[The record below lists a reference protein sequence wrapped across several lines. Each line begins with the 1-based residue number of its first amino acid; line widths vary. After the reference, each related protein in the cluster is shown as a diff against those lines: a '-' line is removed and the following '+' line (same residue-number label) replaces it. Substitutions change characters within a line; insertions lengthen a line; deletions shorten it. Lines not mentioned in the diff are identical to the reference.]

1 MTKRF
6 RIVVD
11 GIAHEV
17 EVEELG
23 RGSSSAVPAAAPV
36 AAPVAVP
43 VAAPAPK
50 AAPAAAPAPAP
61 KAAPAGAGT
70 ILAPLPG
77 TILDVPVSVGQQV
90 KAGQILTIIEAMKM
104 ENEILAPTDGTVTSI
119 SVRKGDAVEAD
130 DVLVTLQ

>member
-1 MTKRF
+1 MIKRF

-23 RGSSSAVPAAAPV
+23 RSNSVAAAPV
-36 AAPVAVP
+36 AAPAAPVAAPAPVP
-43 VAAPAPK
+43 KAAPAPK
-50 AAPAAAPAPAP
+50 AAPVG
-61 KAAPAGAGT
+61 AGAVT
-70 ILAPLPG
+70 APLPG

-104 ENEILAPTDGTVTSI
+104 ENEIVAPTDGTVASI
-119 SVRKGDAVEAD
+119 AVRKGDAVEAD
-130 DVLVTLQ
+130 DLLVTLQ